1 MSPQLAGGN
10 VLREITRGT
19 SRSDGAGGGGLLSRL
34 LTGSSV
40 LPLRHERSSAAMSL
54 IPLCNAS
61 IMETKRLCMR
71 VDILFIESLG
81 YGGGGQVELRQ

>member
-1 MSPQLAGGN
+1 
-10 VLREITRGT
+10 
-19 SRSDGAGGGGLLSRL
+19 
-34 LTGSSV
+34 
-40 LPLRHERSSAAMSL
+40 MSL

-61 IMETKRLCMR
+61 IMETKRLYMR